1 MVCRTTAAVVCWT
14 FRDGEVADSVVM
26 NWLFGRQQQ
35 DQPGPSP
42 TQSTQVTEVPDSPS
56 ALAAEV
62 FRVNRFIN
70 ASAGQL
76 PGEGVVASRRITDAI
91 GTVLHTTRDRDLD
104 IHARVS
110 LNGILRD
117 YLPTTLRTFLALDPA
132 TRNEP
137 RHGGKT
143 PVEALDEQLDFLLD
157 SATEVLAAVRNDD
170 ANALVAQGS
179 FLRTKFGRS
188 ELDL

>member
-1 MVCRTTAAVVCWT
+1 
-14 FRDGEVADSVVM
+14 VVM
-26 NWLFGRQQQ
+26 NWLFGRQQE
-35 DQPGPSP
+35 DQARSQPN
-42 TQSTQVTEVPDSPS
+42 QVTEVPDSPA

-70 ASAGQL
+70 SSAGQL
-76 PGEGVVASRRITDAI
+76 PGEGVVAARRITDTI

-132 TRNEP
+132 TRGEP

-143 PVEALDEQLDFLLD
+143 PKEALEEQLDFLLD

>member
-1 MVCRTTAAVVCWT
+1 
-14 FRDGEVADSVVM
+14 M
-26 NWLFGRQQQ
+26 NWLFGRQS
-35 DQPGPSP
+35 DERDRPPS
-42 TQSTQVTEVPDSPS
+42 TQSTPVTEVPDSPA
-56 ALAAEV
+56 ALAAEI

-76 PGEGVVASRRITDAI
+76 PGEGVVAARRITDAV
-91 GTVLHTTRDRDLD
+91 GAVLYTTRDRELD

-117 YLPTTLRTFLALDPA
+117 YLPTTLRTFLALDPS
-132 TRNEP
+132 TRDQP
-137 RHGGKT
+137 SAGGKT
-143 PVEALDEQLDFLLD
+143 PTAALAEQLDFLLG
-157 SATEVLAAVRNDD
+157 SATDVLTAVRNDD

-179 FLRTKFGRS
+179 FLRTKFARS

>member
-1 MVCRTTAAVVCWT
+1 
-14 FRDGEVADSVVM
+14 VVM

-35 DQPGPSP
+35 DQPGPSS
-42 TQSTQVTEVPDSPS
+42 TQSTPATEVPDSPS

-132 TRNEP
+132 TRNTP
-137 RHGGKT
+137 RAGGKT
-143 PVEALDEQLDFLLD
+143 PTAALEEQLDFLLG
-157 SATEVLAAVRNDD
+157 SATDVLTAVRNDD

-179 FLRTKFGRS
+179 FLRTKFARS

>member
-1 MVCRTTAAVVCWT
+1 
-14 FRDGEVADSVVM
+14 M
-26 NWLFGRQQQ
+26 NWLFGRQQE
-35 DQPGPSP
+35 DQPSSPS
-42 TQSTQVTEVPDSPS
+42 TQSTANEVPDSPT

-62 FRVNRFIN
+62 FRVNRFVN

-76 PGEGVVASRRITDAI
+76 PGEGVVAARRITDTI

-143 PVEALDEQLDFLLD
+143 PTEALDEQLDFLLD